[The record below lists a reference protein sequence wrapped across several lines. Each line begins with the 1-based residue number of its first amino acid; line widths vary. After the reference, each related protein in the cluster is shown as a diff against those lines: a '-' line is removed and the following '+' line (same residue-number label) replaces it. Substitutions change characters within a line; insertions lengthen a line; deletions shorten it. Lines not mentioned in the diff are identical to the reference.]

1 MDASST
7 LRKRSLSVRT
17 RSNGA
22 ASAVEGRTADD
33 GESLG
38 EPVSPSARL
47 VEEYFI
53 VVVIGLGAPIKQSSA
68 RAGIGAKIAC
78 YPRFQSIQA
87 TDKDG
92 TLRWVRTTVDLDYHI
107 IFPMLD
113 TAAVLVNPD
122 QAVEDYVASLSTK
135 PMDHS
140 RPMWEFHIL
149 DFPTSEIRTVLY
161 VNPDQ
166 AVEDYVASLSTKPM
180 DHSRPMWEF
189 HILDFP
195 TSEATATAVMRVHHS
210 LSDGTSLLMLLLS
223 STRSAADPSKPPALP
238 PLPARTSAIYVR
250 PRPPMSAGSLA
261 FALWLWSFVLLAW
274 HTMWDAAIFISTIL
288 FLKDTQTLFS
298 CTDHGNR
305 RPNRIVH
312 RSLSLDDVK
321 FVKDAMNCIIVT
333 GTYYVRAHTRSW
345 HGDNKT
351 GKEIRLRSVLVVNLR
366 ATTALH
372 ECVSMIQSAKGSD
385 VKWANQLGFIILPV
399 HIAMHHDPLS
409 FIRKAKNTVD
419 RKKSSLEVEFTHVAA
434 EVIHKIF
441 GRKAGA
447 YIVDRMFSNTTT
459 LLSNMIGPVE
469 QVEFCGHPVVFI
481 APSQYGLQ
489 QIHKCSGEQPFIC
502 VVHGTTDKFAK
513 KAINVNF
520 NSYVNTVRVVLAVDE
535 TQFPDCHEL
544 LDDFVESLR
553 SIKDAAEK
561 HGSHDMN
568 A

>member
-22 ASAVEGRTADD
+22 ESAVEGRTADD

-53 VVVIGLGAPIKQSSA
+53 VVVIGLGAPIKQSSG

-149 DFPTSEIRTVLY
+149 DFPTSE
-161 VNPDQ
+161 
-166 AVEDYVASLSTKPM
+166 
-180 DHSRPMWEF
+180 
-189 HILDFP
+189 
-195 TSEATATAVMRVHHS
+195 ATATAVMRVHHS

-238 PLPARTSAIYVR
+238 PLPARTSAIYLR

-321 FVKDAMNCIIVT
+321 FVKDAMNCTVNDVLVGCT
-333 GTYYVRAHTRSW
+333 DAALSRYYYRKS
-345 HGDNKT
+345 GDNKT

-385 VKWANQLGFIILPV
+385 VKWGNQLGFIILPV

-419 RKKSSLEVEFTHVAA
+419 RKKSSLEVAFTHVAA
-434 EVIHKIF
+434 EVIHKIL

-489 QIHKCSGEQPFIC
+489 Q
-502 VVHGTTDKFAK
+502 
-513 KAINVNF
+513 AINVNF

-561 HGSHDMN
+561 HGSHDMK

>member
-1 MDASST
+1 MNASST

-33 GESLG
+33 DAESLG

-53 VVVIGLGAPIKQSSA
+53 VVVIGLGAPINQSSG
-68 RAGIGAKIAC
+68 RAGIGATIAC
-78 YPRFQSIQA
+78 YPRFHSIQA

-149 DFPTSEIRTVLY
+149 DFPTSE
-161 VNPDQ
+161 
-166 AVEDYVASLSTKPM
+166 
-180 DHSRPMWEF
+180 
-189 HILDFP
+189 
-195 TSEATATAVMRVHHS
+195 ATATAVIRVHHS

-238 PLPARTSAIYVR
+238 PLPARTGAIYVR

-288 FLKDTQTLFS
+288 FRKDTQTLFS

-321 FVKDAMNCIIVT
+321 FVKDAMNC
-333 GTYYVRAHTRSW
+333 
-345 HGDNKT
+345 
-351 GKEIRLRSVLVVNLR
+351 
-366 ATTALH
+366 
-372 ECVSMIQSAKGSD
+372 
-385 VKWANQLGFIILPV
+385 
-399 HIAMHHDPLS
+399 
-409 FIRKAKNTVD
+409 
-419 RKKSSLEVEFTHVAA
+419 
-434 EVIHKIF
+434 
-441 GRKAGA
+441 
-447 YIVDRMFSNTTT
+447 
-459 LLSNMIGPVE
+459 
-469 QVEFCGHPVVFI
+469 
-481 APSQYGLQ
+481 
-489 QIHKCSGEQPFIC
+489 
-502 VVHGTTDKFAK
+502 
-513 KAINVNF
+513 
-520 NSYVNTVRVVLAVDE
+520 VRV
-535 TQFPDCHEL
+535 
-544 LDDFVESLR
+544 
-553 SIKDAAEK
+553 I
-561 HGSHDMN
+561 
-568 A
+568 